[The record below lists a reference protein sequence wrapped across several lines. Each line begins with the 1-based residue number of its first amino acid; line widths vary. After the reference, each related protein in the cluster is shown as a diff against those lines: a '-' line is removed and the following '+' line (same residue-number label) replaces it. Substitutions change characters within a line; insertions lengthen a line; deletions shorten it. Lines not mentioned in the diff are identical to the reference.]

1 MSVFKSCL
9 IGWSLCALVAG
20 CVAEVGTSDDA
31 VVSRAALQT
40 SSIAFDVALRGTGTA
55 SIHASVYTNTAIRRG
70 DTVLAVHG
78 LFETGTTFEPL
89 AEAVF
94 ADRAL
99 RRRIKRVVAID
110 MTGHGE
116 SGFPISLPEGA
127 RFGELTIEDNVAV
140 VLQSIEALR
149 RLRMG
154 PATLIGH
161 SMGGLE
167 SQAAQQTLLTQGS
180 SLARRGVRH
189 VVLLAP
195 VPPHGRPWMQPP
207 PSDLSSL
214 VVQDPV
220 LGAYVT
226 LPPFIWVAQAYTTRA
241 GVSVAGAPTPED
253 VEANGY
259 SGPEPLTV
267 LLQLTE
273 SPIALPSGETI
284 VIPRPTVEAGAF
296 APRHGTR
303 LSLVSFAEDTL
314 VPAPDLADL
323 YQYLTGDTRGRG
335 YHAVTTEDSVHS
347 MFLSNPEGLLAALR
361 ER

>member
-1 MSVFKSCL
+1 
-9 IGWSLCALVAG
+9 
-20 CVAEVGTSDDA
+20 
-31 VVSRAALQT
+31 
-40 SSIAFDVALRGTGTA
+40 
-55 SIHASVYTNTAIRRG
+55 
-70 DTVLAVHG
+70 
-78 LFETGTTFEPL
+78 
-89 AEAVF
+89 
-94 ADRAL
+94 
-99 RRRIKRVVAID
+99 
-110 MTGHGE
+110 
-116 SGFPISLPEGA
+116 
-127 RFGELTIEDNVAV
+127 
-140 VLQSIEALR
+140 
-149 RLRMG
+149 
-154 PATLIGH
+154 
-161 SMGGLE
+161 
-167 SQAAQQTLLTQGS
+167 
-180 SLARRGVRH
+180 
-189 VVLLAP
+189 
-195 VPPHGRPWMQPP
+195 MQPP

-241 GVSVAGAPTPED
+241 GVSVAGTPTPED

-284 VIPRPTVEAGAF
+284 VVPRPTVEAGAF

-303 LSLVSFAEDTL
+303 LTLVSFAEDTL

-323 YQYLTGDTRGRG
+323 YQYLTGDARGRG

-361 ER
+361 EP